1 MNKEQLARYFDHTL
15 LKPCASEDEVRRLC
29 REAVQYQFYSVC
41 VNPCHVA
48 LVSRTLAGSA
58 VKTCSVVG
66 FPLGCNTSAIKAAE
80 TARAVQEGADEID
93 MVLCVGALKQG
104 QVELVE
110 RDIEGVV
117 AAADQALVKVIIE
130 TCYLDDQEKQAA
142 CRIVERAGAQFVK
155 TSTGFGS
162 GGATAEDVRLMRATV
177 GDRMQIKASGGI
189 ATLSQALAMIN
200 AGADRIGASAG
211 VCILK
216 EWGD

>member
-15 LKPCASEDEVRRLC
+15 LKPFADEDEVRRLC
-29 REAVQYQFYSVC
+29 REAVQYQFFSVC

-66 FPLGCNTSAIKAAE
+66 FPLGCSTSAIKAAE

-104 QVELVE
+104 KVGLVE
-110 RDIEGVV
+110 QDIEGVV

-130 TCYLDDQEKQAA
+130 TCYLDDKEKKAA
-142 CRIVERAGAQFVK
+142 CRIAERAGAQFVK

-162 GGATAEDVRLMRATV
+162 GGATVEDVRLMRATV
-177 GDRMQIKASGGI
+177 GDRMRIKASGGI
-189 ATLSQALAMIN
+189 ATLSQALSMID

-216 EWGD
+216 ELGD